1 MPHSVEMPAPV
12 KGTIVDASAIMLPSC
27 STPLRRSDAITQ
39 DYPKADGRA
48 NYSMATR
55 IATSLPDQKPISD
68 IG

>member
-1 MPHSVEMPAPV
+1 M
-12 KGTIVDASAIMLPSC
+12 VDASAIMLPSC